1 MSQHGTARNDP
12 TSPHMVGDLGFDPLG
27 HGIPVDPSRPP
38 SATPLVLDAA
48 LRFGADEYINEAWI
62 R

>member
-1 MSQHGTARNDP
+1 MSQHVTARNDP

-27 HGIPVDPSRPP
+27 HGIPVDPSPP
-38 SATPLVLDAA
+38 
-48 LRFGADEYINEAWI
+48 LRCWMQ